1 MKVNQII
8 RIAVTALAGLSL
20 LAQSADT
27 KQPKPKNQ
35 KEVDAI
41 NAVFGAQDPDS
52 RIAAVENL
60 LTKFADTE
68 FKSIALYIATASSE
82 QKNDYEK
89 VMIYGQRAID
99 ADPKSY
105 AAMLMMAR
113 GTAVRTREFDLDKDE
128 KAKKVTKLADDALKL
143 LENAPKPRPDL
154 SDAEW
159 DSAKK
164 DFQSQ
169 GHEAKGLIAMALKK
183 NDEAIAEFQKALDMQ
198 PGNKDSSV
206 MARLASVYTDAGKY
220 DEAIALCDE
229 IAALPN
235 APAQIKQ
242 IASQTKLKAASA
254 KSQKK

>member
-8 RIAVTALAGLSL
+8 RIAVTALLGLSL

-27 KQPKPKNQ
+27 KQPKPKTQ

-68 FKSIALYIATASSE
+68 FKSIALYIATASAE

-128 KAKKVTKLADDALKL
+128 KASKVTKLADDALKL

-159 DSAKK
+159 LSAKQ

-169 GHEAKGLIAMALKK
+169 GYEAKGLIAMALKK
-183 NDEAIAEFQKALDMQ
+183 NDEAIKEFQKSLELQ
-198 PGNKDSSV
+198 PTKDSSV
-206 MARLASVYTDAGKY
+206 MARLASVYTETGKY

-254 KSQKK
+254 KAQKK

>member
-1 MKVNQII
+1 MKVNQIV
-8 RIAVTALAGLSL
+8 RVMVAALAGLSL
-20 LAQSADT
+20 WAQSADV
-27 KQPKPKNQ
+27 KQPKPKTQ

-68 FKSIALYIATASSE
+68 FKSIALYIATASAE

-89 VMIYGQRAID
+89 VMIFGQRAID

-113 GTAVRTREFDLDKDE
+113 GTAMRTREFDLDKDE
-128 KAKKVTKLADDALKL
+128 KLQKAGKLADDALKL

-154 SDAEW
+154 TDEQW
-159 DSAKK
+159 NDAKK

-169 GHEAKGLIAMALKK
+169 GYEAKGMMAVVLKK
-183 NDEAIAEFQKALDMQ
+183 YDEGIAQMQKALELQDK
-198 PGNKDSSV
+198 KDSST
-206 MARLASVYTDAGKY
+206 MARLASIYTDAGKY
-220 DEAIALCDE
+220 DEAIALCDQ
-229 IAALPN
+229 IAALPD

-242 IASQTKLKAASA
+242 IASQTKLKASTA
-254 KSQKK
+254 KAQKK

>member
-1 MKVNQII
+1 I
-8 RIAVTALAGLSL
+8 RIAVTALLGLSL

-27 KQPKPKNQ
+27 KQPKPKTQ

-68 FKSIALYIATASSE
+68 FKSIALYIATASAE

-113 GTAVRTREFDLDKDE
+113 GTAVRTR
-128 KAKKVTKLADDALKL
+128 
-143 LENAPKPRPDL
+143 
-154 SDAEW
+154 
-159 DSAKK
+159 
-164 DFQSQ
+164 
-169 GHEAKGLIAMALKK
+169 
-183 NDEAIAEFQKALDMQ
+183 
-198 PGNKDSSV
+198 
-206 MARLASVYTDAGKY
+206 
-220 DEAIALCDE
+220 
-229 IAALPN
+229 
-235 APAQIKQ
+235 
-242 IASQTKLKAASA
+242 
-254 KSQKK
+254 